1 MLVDFIVTRFQ
12 SKETNK
18 TGARLVFTTHNTE
31 LMNMELLRKDQ
42 FYFVDKNNEYG
53 VSEVYSVG
61 DFGTNTSENLRTGYI
76 AGKYGAI
83 PEVRIEAVE

>member
-1 MLVDFIVTRFQ
+1 MLVDFIVTKFQ

-42 FYFVDKNNEYG
+42 FYFVDKKMKMTCLNY
-53 VSEVYSVG
+53 
-61 DFGTNTSENLRTGYI
+61 T
-76 AGKYGAI
+76 A
-83 PEVRIEAVE
+83 